1 MEGILVMRNDIFIN
15 EIVLNNFVD
24 QIPRKL
30 YPKDYKKRKTVSFSL
45 TGVKASISEEDVLR
59 NMNNHDKIDLLL
71 KYLKREDVLEYG
83 RPKDMEDG
91 FFNNRKAFVLE
102 TMKAT
107 QIIFPPESLKD
118 TPDLKYFALWIS
130 DPNPNDIQHGE
141 IIHNYTGTFLYI
153 TQMWLDNGWYSP
165 IRSGCSALQAIVNH
179 LEGRPILN
187 TILPYGIEKFG
198 RSNFQHPID
207 KLISLGA
214 KKGSTKEITCL
225 YQKRYITN
233 EQCYIFN
240 NKETRVND
248 LLAYPIFI
256 SEKL

>member
-1 MEGILVMRNDIFIN
+1 MRNDIFIN
-15 EIVLNNFVD
+15 ETILNSFVD
-24 QIPRKL
+24 QIPRNL
-30 YPKDYKKRKTVSFSL
+30 YPRDYKKRKTVSFSL
-45 TGVKASISEEDVLR
+45 AGIKADISEENVVR
-59 NMNNHDKIDLLL
+59 NMNNHEKIELLL
-71 KYLKREDVLEYG
+71 KYLKSKDALQYS
-83 RPKDMEDG
+83 RPRDMYDS
-91 FFNNRKAFVLE
+91 FNNNGKAFVLE

-130 DPNPNDIQHGE
+130 DPNTSDIQHGE

-165 IRSGCSALQAIVNH
+165 IRSGCSALQAIVNY

-187 TILPYGIEKFG
+187 TILHGGRERFG

-240 NKETRVND
+240 SKETRVND

-256 SEKL
+256 SEEI